1 MRVFALGSVV
11 ATARFLGG
19 LLLYLI
25 SPLNELDGGEV
36 GTRVGLIVNLLPAA
50 VGLSRPPSRRLR
62 PAAVAAELLNLVS
75 PYS

>member
-25 SPLNELDGGEV
+25 SPLNDLDGGEV
-36 GTRVGLIVNLLPAA
+36 GTLGLIVNLLPA
-50 VGLSRPPSRRLR
+50 VGLSRFRRTLPSD
-62 PAAVAAELLNLVS
+62 A
-75 PYS
+75 

>member
-25 SPLNELDGGEV
+25 SPLNDLDGGEV
-36 GTRVGLIVNLLPAA
+36 GTLGLIVNLLPA
-50 VGLSRPPSRRLR
+50 VGLSRFRRTL
-62 PAAVAAELLNLVS
+62 PADA
-75 PYS
+75 

>member
-50 VGLSRPPSRRLR
+50 VGLSRFRHTL
-62 PAAVAAELLNLVS
+62 PADA
-75 PYS
+75 

>member
-25 SPLNELDGGEV
+25 SPLNDLDGGEV
-36 GTRVGLIVNLLPAA
+36 GTLGLIVNLLPA
-50 VGLSRPPSRRLR
+50 VGLSRSRRTL
-62 PAAVAAELLNLVS
+62 PADA
-75 PYS
+75 

>member
-11 ATARFLGG
+11 AAARFLGR

-36 GTRVGLIVNLLPAA
+36 GTRVGLIVNLLPA
-50 VGLSRPPSRRLR
+50 VGLSRFRRTLPSD
-62 PAAVAAELLNLVS
+62 A
-75 PYS
+75 

>member
-36 GTRVGLIVNLLPAA
+36 GTRVGLIVNLLPAVRHPTTMCTRA
-50 VGLSRPPSRRLR
+50 SSSSGRR
-62 PAAVAAELLNLVS
+62 
-75 PYS
+75 